1 MDKVLDF
8 DETLEENPLGSKFQ
22 CRFTYTGDNQDCER
36 RYAVTSSFTESFNTQ
51 VGLDIT
57 VTNSVSLTAD
67 VLLAKATKAFEVS
80 IGFSFSFGYTAS
92 TTTSTTNT
100 FTIGASPPAGS
111 NALIFFTES
120 HIPTQL
126 KWRATI
132 VASGDVRVAIN
143 GVQKTFDIS
152 QLLLFSQRNL
162 FAFGTIDYGKE
173 HFIIG
178 HVQITDVNGNLLMSN
193 EEMQKITTTAE
204 AAEF

>member
-1 MDKVLDF
+1 M
-8 DETLEENPLGSKFQ
+8 
-22 CRFTYTGDNQDCER
+22 
-36 RYAVTSSFTESFNTQ
+36 
-51 VGLDIT
+51 
-57 VTNSVSLTAD
+57 
-67 VLLAKATKAFEVS
+67 S

-204 AAEF
+204 AAKF